1 MAMSYGMV
9 CRIAQQCN
17 IWLLLKF
24 RMLQFYILNLN
35 YDNFACQIKIPNME
49 SDSIDFVGR

>member
-9 CRIAQQCN
+9 CRIEQQCN

-35 YDNFACQIKIPNME
+35 YDNFACHIKIPNME
-49 SDSIDFVGR
+49 SGSIDFVGR